1 MDNSNEELKKKVSKH
16 RRDQVGV
23 ISPDVIASAQATQ
36 KALDQKGVTMPQDV
50 NTGNPQAST
59 KLKAGKEGARKVS
72 FKEGATDECGNQI

>member
-1 MDNSNEELKKKVSKH
+1 
-16 RRDQVGV
+16 
-23 ISPDVIASAQATQ
+23 
-36 KALDQKGVTMPQDV
+36 MPQDV